1 MRTNVSLSEVNT
13 YTDQLVKKMGN
24 VNGSGITYM
33 FACLRIKH
41 TWDISRSLW
50 KQNECGAIPYV
61 WNICLLYIS
70 LISV

>member
-33 FACLRIKH
+33 FA
-41 TWDISRSLW
+41 
-50 KQNECGAIPYV
+50 
-61 WNICLLYIS
+61 
-70 LISV
+70 